1 MKKVY
6 GTGDGSSLI
15 FYLNGFS
22 HDKIESLNLASFLV
36 GVSDAES
43 VFDMKYSSTMVKTGQ
58 VTCLHQGPYLYRN
71 LECYRKIVFKALL
84 SLADRFSN
92 RP

>member
-43 VFDMKYSSTMVKTGQ
+43 VFDMKYSSTMVKAGQ
-58 VTCLHQGPYLYRN
+58 VTSGQSYKHFTIIIYDSRVVPDWKIPHFTT
-71 LECYRKIVFKALL
+71 LE
-84 SLADRFSN
+84 S
-92 RP
+92 